1 MDTMFSWDDGLFE
14 QNNTVTHWAWSI
26 QNWFQICLFFFVS
39 CSPGLK
45 PHWANIGHTAK
56 LMKFLRATTNKDNS
70 IMDSPEM
77 CLEIYIQAVTPAHH
91 RLHTTF
97 CSCCYSGER
106 NFALL
111 HTWFHLYLLIHVYS
125 NSCSG
130 IYNLNLNSSKF
141 YFVHFIIIPAGKV
154 LIHLPSVMC

>member
-1 MDTMFSWDDGLFE
+1 M
-14 QNNTVTHWAWSI
+14 THWAWLI
-26 QNWFQICLFFFVS
+26 QNWFQVFFFCFS
-39 CSPGLK
+39 CSPGLN
-45 PHWANIGHTAK
+45 PHWAYIGHTAK

-77 CLEIYIQAVTPAHH
+77 FLERYIQAVTPAHH

-97 CSCCYSGER
+97 CSWCYSGER

-130 IYNLNLNSSKF
+130 IYKLNLNSSKF
-141 YFVHFIIIPAGKV
+141 YFVHFIIIPAGKT
-154 LIHLPSVMC
+154 LIHLPSAMC